1 MKEEWKDI
9 PNYKGLYQ
17 ASNFGRIKRIKS
29 IVKSSNRNDGSRTTP
44 ERLLKQNLKRNG
56 YLTVDLSKDGIVK
69 TISVHRIIA
78 KTFIP
83 NEDITKSEIDHINC
97 NKKDNRVENLEWVSP
112 RENKDR
118 ALKNKL
124 YNNSN
129 KKQVRNKQ
137 LNKTFKSSYE
147 AAEYINEFKFKNSKK
162 TKSIAGKIRACCC
175 GYQKVAYG
183 YTWQYM

>member
-1 MKEEWKDI
+1 MEEWKDI

-17 ASNFGRIKRIKS
+17 ASNYGRIKRLKS
-29 IVKSSNRNDGSRTTP
+29 IVKSSNRNGEQRTVP
-44 ERLLKQNLKRNG
+44 ERILKQNLKRNG
-56 YLTVDLSKDGIVK
+56 YLTVDLSKEGVVK

-78 KTFIP
+78 LTFIP
-83 NEDITKSEIDHINC
+83 NEDKNKTEIDHINC
-97 NKKDNRVENLEWVSP
+97 NKKDNRVSNLEWVTG
-112 RENKDR
+112 RENKNR

-124 YNNSN
+124 YNNPN

-137 LNKTFKSSYE
+137 LNKVFKSSYE
-147 AAEYINEFKFKNSKK
+147 AAEFINETKFKNSKK
-162 TKSIAGKIRACCC
+162 TSSIASKIRACCC